1 MTTKHTITPC
11 VFGTTNGFEIRTLT
25 EVPLIVEDLGFG
37 VTRSEVELS
46 DQDECV
52 KIFRLRIKSEVY
64 TWIGLYRKCYEIGFS
79 REGGYYGAGLWLA
92 GITVNARLA
101 LDVVRNLADQVSRL
115 AIENGR
121 FMRPLSTITNSMAI
135 PPGLVPMKET
145 SERYLRGGLSAEATP
160 GAYICQADALR
171 EIVDWAQNDMLAD
184 KFRSLIIASPSSFPK
199 GASNR
204 LERYTDLT
212 AVLRVLQNDVAIK
225 IGRLEEDKR
234 SLEKYQAGL
243 ETNLLAAQQEINA
256 LNRDVKL
263 WKAQC
268 RMLQSQKLASPMAH
282 RKDAEGD
289 FWEFWTNM
297 AIIVLILLILGMVV
311 FFAYK
316 MGAFHYV
323 AQLWHSHPNSPTP
336 PPAAPKAA
344 P

>member
-1 MTTKHTITPC
+1 MTTIHTITPC

-52 KIFRLRIKSEVY
+52 KIFRLRIRSEVY

-121 FMRPLSTITNSMAI
+121 FMRPLSAITNSMDI
-135 PPGLVPMKET
+135 PPGLVPMKEA

-160 GAYICQADALR
+160 GAYICQAVALR
-171 EIVDWAQNDMLAD
+171 EIVDWAQTDMLAD
-184 KFRSLIIASPSSFPK
+184 KFRSIIIASSDSFPK

-212 AVLRVLQNDVAIK
+212 EVLRRLQNDVAIK
-225 IGRLEEDKR
+225 IGRLEADKR
-234 SLEKYQAGL
+234 GLEKYQADL
-243 ETNLLAAQQEINA
+243 EANFLAAQQEINV
-256 LNRDVKL
+256 LKRDVL
-263 WKAQC
+263 QWKEHC
-268 RMLQSQKLASPMAH
+268 RMLQSQKLASPMAN
-282 RKDAEGD
+282 RENSEGD
-289 FWEFWTNM
+289 LWGHWANI
-297 AIIVLILLILGMVV
+297 AIVVLVSIILGLAIFVV
-311 FFAYK
+311 YELVSHF
-316 MGAFHYV
+316 
-323 AQLWHSHPNSPTP
+323 WHSPPASSTP
-336 PPAAPKAA
+336 PSGAARSGLQ
-344 P
+344 